1 MHAVAL
7 DFMYYNF
14 ARVHQTLKCTPAM
27 AAGLENAN
35 GKLATSL
42 PWWRLTR
49 IQTDTLPTGGY
60 IGGLRRRFRA
70 AGQKTSADELNPM
83 PPTPYAPPSQ
93 NPHFPRNRSH
103 ASPAFFPRR
112 NPLQANHFQPAPPNR
127 HTVSAHP
134 PR

>member
-1 MHAVAL
+1 MGNERH
-7 DFMYYNF
+7 
-14 ARVHQTLKCTPAM
+14 RCHGG
-27 AAGLENAN
+27 GLREF
-35 GKLATSL
+35 KL
-42 PWWRLTR
+42 
-49 IQTDTLPTGGY
+49 IHYPTGGY

-70 AGQKTSADELNPM
+70 AGPKTSADELNPM